1 MNLFFELGI
10 RRSQKKRVP
19 GENLLDTTNSATMAC
34 RSCRS
39 ALDLLP
45 RGPVSLRRS
54 QVAKAVNGS
63 GFART
68 IASPPATSKVQARRL
83 HASPSSRDAEQE
95 RMSLRMRLFRPIA
108 ERMAKVAPGVA
119 EPYQV
124 WGQTK
129 EMYNAC
135 ARQADYVISENDRK
149 EDKIK
154 TLEDGEEL
162 GTGSTMWHS
171 GKLTPL
177 LS

>member
-1 MNLFFELGI
+1 
-10 RRSQKKRVP
+10 
-19 GENLLDTTNSATMAC
+19 MAC

-54 QVAKAVNGS
+54 QAAKAVNGS
-63 GFART
+63 GFARR
-68 IASPPATSKVQARRL
+68 IASPSAASQVQARRL
-83 HASPSSRDAEQE
+83 HASRSSREAEQE

-135 ARQADYVISENDRK
+135 ARQADYDISENDRK

-154 TLEDGEEL
+154 ILEDGEEL

-171 GKLTPL
+171 GKLTPI
-177 LS
+177 LSQTLPPWAIAGHPQALHFFATHAD